1 MSWTDVVERV
11 IADEYV
17 QIAQCFP
24 ASDRGLEA
32 FRALWLASVAEELA
46 PAAADPSGTTPL
58 PPPFGM
64 LLRVF
69 LADTAGQ
76 QVPSVTDAPT
86 RLYRAITDFVDQV
99 GAL

>member
-1 MSWTDVVERV
+1 MSWTDMVERV

-24 ASDRGLEA
+24 ASDRGLAA

-46 PAAADPSGTTPL
+46 PAADPSGTAPV
-58 PPPFGM
+58 PRPFDM
-64 LLRVF
+64 LLRAFV
-69 LADTAGQ
+69 ADTGGQ
-76 QVPSVTDAPT
+76 QASCAADEPA
-86 RLYRAITDFVDQV
+86 RLHGAIKDFVDRV